1 MEEKTKHKTALL
13 VEDEHQV
20 RTYIALLLEQ
30 LGYRVLEAAHSNE
43 GANIWRSEAG
53 NIDVV
58 ITDIWLPGISGPE
71 LVGFLRRDQPQ
82 LKALFITGMSREI
95 GPDIRELTRNS
106 ATLEK
111 PFTKD
116 QLAAALREVFEG

>member
-1 MEEKTKHKTALL
+1 MDEKTKDKTALL

-20 RTYIALLLEQ
+20 RTHIALLLEQ

-116 QLAAALREVFEG
+116 QLAVALREVFEA